1 MATSSITANFAIRD
15 EKEAKALFPPA
26 RQRVAAV
33 ANVAQVYTNY
43 EIGRQIVE
51 EEQGGKRRAE
61 YGKQILIDLS
71 QKLTVR
77 FGRGWSVDN
86 LQRMR
91 AFYLLYSS
99 EVIYATPLRK
109 LEDGEKSATVLR
121 KSSREDSV
129 NTVYEIPK
137 FTLGWAHYLLLMRI
151 ADPVERAF
159 YEREATERNWS
170 FRQLERM
177 YRTSTFE
184 RLHISKDSLIM
195 RLLSLLGV
203 LEYGRL
209 AA

>member
-1 MATSSITANFAIRD
+1 MSGKNVKRVKDKGSLASRVIELIET
-15 EKEAKALFPPA
+15 A

-51 EEQGGKRRAE
+51 EEQGGK
-61 YGKQILIDLS
+61 
-71 QKLTVR
+71 
-77 FGRGWSVDN
+77 
-86 LQRMR
+86 
-91 AFYLLYSS
+91 
-99 EVIYATPLRK
+99 
-109 LEDGEKSATVLR
+109 
-121 KSSREDSV
+121 
-129 NTVYEIPK
+129 
-137 FTLGWAHYLLLMRI
+137 
-151 ADPVERAF
+151 
-159 YEREATERNWS
+159 EREATERNWS